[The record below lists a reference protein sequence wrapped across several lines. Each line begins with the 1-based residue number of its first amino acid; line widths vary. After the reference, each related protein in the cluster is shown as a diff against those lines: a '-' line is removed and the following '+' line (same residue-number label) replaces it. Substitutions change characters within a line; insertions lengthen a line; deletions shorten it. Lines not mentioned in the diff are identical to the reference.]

1 MPNFSNADFAKG
13 AEIFKPGNLQGGPN
27 FAESMKMGEQMGT
40 SVAGNAMAG
49 AAQGMA
55 AAAAKAI
62 ISEMFAPK
70 KGDAGANKSEG
81 ALSGGQAWEKFY
93 TGEEF
98 TS

>member
-1 MPNFSNADFAKG
+1 
-13 AEIFKPGNLQGGPN
+13 
-27 FAESMKMGEQMGT
+27 MGEQMGT

-62 ISEMFAPK
+62 ISEIFGPK
-70 KGDAGANKSEG
+70 EGKPGANESKG

-93 TGEEF
+93 TGDEF
-98 TS
+98 ASLPAWYM